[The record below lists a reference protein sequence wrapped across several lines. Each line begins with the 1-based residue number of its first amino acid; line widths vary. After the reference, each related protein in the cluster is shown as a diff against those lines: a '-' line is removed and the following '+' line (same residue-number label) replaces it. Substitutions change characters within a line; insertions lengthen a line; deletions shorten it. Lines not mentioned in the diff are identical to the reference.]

1 MINMPTPRIESLK
14 QDLYLSPRPISLE
27 RARWVTR
34 YFQSNQYLEPPLL
47 RAEAVRYALNH
58 IPVKI
63 YPGELIAGAMTE
75 KKMGALLF
83 PEFDSVALW
92 PELRK
97 IHLRKDNPFVL
108 TEEEARELEKD
119 IFPFW
124 LGRTVADRAISI
136 ILRDKKRGGLAPGAI
151 KAGVEA
157 LRRMPVSWRRK
168 LLDLASVNLDFLK
181 KRPIGFT
188 PFRLFALEGVMVLTE
203 FAGISHVTPD
213 YQRVVEKGF
222 GWVWE
227 CAEEKLKETEYH
239 QERIFLES
247 VIIAV
252 NGVMEFAER
261 YSREAE
267 ALAEKENNPDRKAE
281 LETMAENLKNAPRNP
296 ARTFPEALQAIWLTQ
311 VALHHENYE
320 ESISLGR
327 VDQYLYPP
335 YRKDIDEGRL
345 TREKAKEL
353 LQCLWVKMSSFPPLF
368 PELFNQYFSGLMT
381 SQGAVIG
388 GVDRE
393 GKDATN
399 DLTYLILESI
409 REVNTHQPNLFA
421 RVNQDSPPDYL
432 RAIETNIANGCPHP
446 SIYNDEVIIPAMMK
460 VGTSLEDARDYAP
473 LGCVEPNPQGRSF
486 GSTDAAL
493 LNLGLCLDLAL
504 HNGYSPMLKQKIGP
518 ETGPAESFGSMADV
532 LKAFTEQVSYLVRQ
546 MVRGTNVLSA
556 AHKEYFPSPLL
567 SALIQDTIE
576 KKKDVTSGGARY
588 DFTGVQGVG
597 VGSVADALTAIDEV
611 VFQQKR
617 LTMEA
622 LLKALRED
630 FAGDHDLK
638 AYLTNRVSKYGDDEG
653 LAEKY
658 ANEVFQIYAREV
670 KKHRNPRG
678 GLYTPGYYSVTCHIP
693 FGKWVGALPSGRG
706 AGEPLT
712 QGISPSAAGTRK
724 GPTAFLHSVAAID
737 FTEAANG
744 SNLTMGLD
752 PLVFSSGNNGSLFA
766 SLLRTYFKL
775 GGMQVQFN
783 VLNEAVLRDAQKD
796 PDKFRWLTVRVAG
809 YCAYFTDLTK
819 EAQDE
824 IIQRVS
830 RANTAQQIADSPSSS
845 S

>member
-1 MINMPTPRIESLK
+1 
-14 QDLYLSPRPISLE
+14 
-27 RARWVTR
+27 
-34 YFQSNQYLEPPLL
+34 
-47 RAEAVRYALNH
+47 
-58 IPVKI
+58 
-63 YPGELIAGAMTE
+63 
-75 KKMGALLF
+75 MGALLF
-83 PEFDSVALW
+83 PEYDSVALW

-108 TEEEARELEKD
+108 TEAEARELERD

-124 LGRTVADRAISI
+124 LGKTVADRAISML
-136 ILRDKKRGGLAPGAI
+136 LRNGKHGGWAPGVV
-151 KAGVEA
+151 KLGVEA
-157 LRRMPVSWRRK
+157 FRRMPVSWRRK

-181 KRPIGFT
+181 KKPVGFT

-222 GWVWE
+222 GWIWE
-227 CAEEKLKETEYH
+227 QAEKELKNTAYR

-247 VIIAV
+247 VIIAA

-261 YSREAE
+261 YAGEAE
-267 ALAEKENNPDRKAE
+267 NLARREKDQVRKTE
-281 LETMAENLKNAPRNP
+281 LETISENLKNAPRNP
-296 ARTFPEALQAIWLTQ
+296 ARTFAEALQAVWLTQ

-327 VDQYLYPP
+327 VDQYLYPL
-335 YRKDIDEGRL
+335 YRKDIDGGRL
-345 TREKAKEL
+345 TREQAKEL
-353 LQCLWVKMSSFPPLF
+353 LQCLWIKMSSFPPLF
-368 PELFNQYFSGLMT
+368 PEFFNQYFSGLMT

-399 DLTYLILESI
+399 DLTCLILESI

-421 RVNQDSPPDYL
+421 RVNPDSPGDYL
-432 RAIETNIANGCPHP
+432 RAIETNIASGSPHP
-446 SIYNDEVIIPAMMK
+446 SVYNDEVIIPAMMK
-460 VGTSLEDARDYAP
+460 VGANLEDARDYAP

-493 LNLGLCLDLAL
+493 LNLGLCLELAL
-504 HNGYSPMLKQKIGP
+504 NDGFSPMLKQKIGP
-518 ETGPAESFGSMADV
+518 ETGKAEDFASMEDV
-532 LKAFTEQVSYLVRQ
+532 LKAFSAQVSYLVHQ

-556 AHKEYFPSPLL
+556 AHQEYFPSPLL
-567 SALIQDTIE
+567 SALIQDTLE

-597 VGSVADALTAIDEV
+597 VGSVADALTAIDEA
-611 VFQQKR
+611 VFSQKR
-617 LTMEA
+617 LTMAA
-622 LLKALRED
+622 LLKALKED
-630 FAGDHDLK
+630 FANDRDLK

-653 LAEKY
+653 RAEQY

-678 GLYTPGYYSVTCHIP
+678 GRYTPGYYSVTCHIP

-712 QGISPSAAGTRK
+712 LGITPSLAGTRK
-724 GPTAFLHSVAAID
+724 GPTAFLRSVAAID

-752 PLVFSSGNNGSLFA
+752 PMVFAPGNNGSLFA
-766 SLLRTYFKL
+766 SLLRSYFKL

-783 VLNEAVLRDAQKD
+783 VLDEAVLRQAQQD
-796 PDKFRWLTVRVAG
+796 PDQFRWLTVRVAG

-830 RANTAQQIADSPSSS
+830 LANTAS
-845 S
+845 

>member
-1 MINMPTPRIESLK
+1 MPTPRIESLK

-27 RARWVTR
+27 RARWITR
-34 YFQSNQYLEPPLL
+34 YYQANQYLEPPLL

-58 IPVKI
+58 VPVRI

-124 LGRTVADRAISI
+124 LGKTVADRAISML
-136 ILRDKKRGGLAPGAI
+136 LRNRKRGGWVPGAVNL
-151 KAGVEA
+151 GVEVI
-157 LRRMPVSWRRK
+157 RRMPISWRRK
-168 LLDLASVNLDFLK
+168 LLDLAAVNLDSLK
-181 KRPIGFT
+181 NRPIGFT

-222 GWVWE
+222 GWIWE
-227 CAEEKLKETEYH
+227 QAEEKLKNSEYR

-247 VIIAV
+247 VIIAA

-261 YSREAE
+261 YAGEAE
-267 ALAEKENNPDRKAE
+267 NLARKERDPVRKTE
-281 LETMAENLKNAPRNP
+281 LETISENLKNAPRNP
-296 ARTFPEALQAIWLTQ
+296 ARTFAEALQAVWLTQ

-327 VDQYLYPP
+327 VDQYLYPL
-335 YRKDIDEGRL
+335 YRKDIAGGRL
-345 TREKAKEL
+345 TREQAKEL
-353 LQCLWVKMSSFPPLF
+353 LQCLWIKMSSFPPLF
-368 PELFNQYFSGLMT
+368 PELFNRYFSGLMT

-393 GKDATN
+393 GRDATN
-399 DLTYLILESI
+399 DLTGLILESI

-421 RVNQDSPPDYL
+421 RVNPASPPDYL
-432 RAIETNIANGCPHP
+432 RAIETSIASGSPHP
-446 SIYNDEVIIPAMMK
+446 SIYNDEVIIPAMQK
-460 VGTSLEDARDYAP
+460 VGASLEDARDYAP

-493 LNLGLCLDLAL
+493 LNLGLCLELAL
-504 HNGYSPMLKQKIGP
+504 NNGVSPMLKQKIGP
-518 ETGPAESFGSMADV
+518 ETGRAEDFASMADV
-532 LKAFTEQVSYLVRQ
+532 LRAFSTQVSYLVHQ

-567 SALIQDTIE
+567 SALIQDTLE

-597 VGSVADALTAIDEV
+597 VGSVADALTAIDEA
-611 VFQQKR
+611 VFARKR
-617 LTMEA
+617 LTMA
-622 LLKALRED
+622 DLLKALKED
-630 FAGDHDLK
+630 FTHDRELK

-653 LAEKY
+653 RAEKY
-658 ANEVFQIYAREV
+658 AHEVFQIYAREV

-678 GLYTPGYYSVTCHIP
+678 GFYLPGYYSVTCHIP

-712 QGISPSAAGTRK
+712 LGISPSAAGTRK
-724 GPTAFLHSVAAID
+724 GPTAFLRSVAAID

-752 PLVFSSGNNGSLFA
+752 PRVFAPGNNGSLFV
-766 SLLRTYFKL
+766 SLLRSYFKL

-783 VLNEAVLRDAQKD
+783 VLDEAVLRDAQKD
-796 PDKFRWLTVRVAG
+796 PDKFRWMTVRVAG

-830 RANTAQQIADSPSSS
+830 RANTA
-845 S
+845 